1 MECSGWLSLK
11 VEFCLIQMLVLK
23 EILVERCDWGD
34 IKLRM
39 RWLTRWG
46 ELPKPIFF
54 VDRSKAG
61 KMIWLL
67 ISSSGILGW
76 PSVLR
81 FLDVVFDMTMTSLG
95 FEERVDI
102 SSTVSS
108 RFIKTFTTRTLATCC
123 SVNAV
128 LMYLMKPILASQ
140 CVLYLSCALHVLF
153 FYKVVIMFSS
163 PCFIDDE
170 TLVDSMTWWT
180 KKRGKR
186 VLRSLI
192 MVNFDA

>member
-1 MECSGWLSLK
+1 M
-11 VEFCLIQMLVLK
+11 
-23 EILVERCDWGD
+23 
-34 IKLRM
+34 
-39 RWLTRWG
+39 
-46 ELPKPIFF
+46 
-54 VDRSKAG
+54 
-61 KMIWLL
+61 
-67 ISSSGILGW
+67 
-76 PSVLR
+76 LR

-108 RFIKTFTTRTLATCC
+108 RFIKTFTTRTLATWC